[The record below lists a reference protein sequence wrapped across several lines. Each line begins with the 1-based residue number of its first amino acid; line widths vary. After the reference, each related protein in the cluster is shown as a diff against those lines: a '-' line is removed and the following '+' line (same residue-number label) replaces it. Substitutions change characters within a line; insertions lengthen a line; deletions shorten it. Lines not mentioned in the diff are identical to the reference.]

1 MKKIFKKLV
10 ILFLFLN
17 TACTTWDSVKSGLT
31 GEKKG
36 GGADEFLVK
45 KKDPLVLPPKFNE
58 LPVPGQNMEIEVS
71 EVTDIE
77 QLIQSGSN
85 DNETNSQNTELGGSL
100 EEALLKKIRQK

>member
-1 MKKIFKKLV
+1 MKKIFKKLA
-10 ILFLFLN
+10 ILFLFFN
-17 TACTTWDSVKSGLT
+17 TACATLESVKSGLT

-36 GGADEFLVK
+36 SGADEFLVK

-58 LPVPGQNMEIEVS
+58 LPIPGQNMETALS

-85 DNETNSQNTELGGSL
+85 DNETNSQDAGLGGSI
-100 EEALLKKIRQK
+100 EESVLKKIRQK

>member
-1 MKKIFKKLV
+1 MKKTFKKLV

-17 TACTTWDSVKSGLT
+17 TACATWDSVKSGLT

-36 GGADEFLVK
+36 SGADEFLVK

-58 LPVPGQNMEIEVS
+58 LPVPGQNMEIAIS

-77 QLIQSGSN
+77 QLIQSGNN
-85 DNETNSQNTELGGSL
+85 DNETNSQGTDLGGSL
-100 EEALLKKIRQK
+100 EESVLKKIKQK